1 MHFATSLSDGPDS
14 TNTHY
19 DCSELLCRQLSADQ
33 LSPRILQLWRL
44 DYCLQGLNKLWTP
57 KISTA
62 YRGKRQV
69 RSPRRA
75 DSVVQPIRGSLALDD
90 QAKLSTGPGLLFL
103 VSQKLDLPL
112 LPNPPQINGAT
123 LIPCTS
129 HWSGWSPPLLIT
141 DELSFLSPDVNCRW
155 DCQDRP
161 QNATRTR
168 FLPRRTS
175 LSGLSV
181 NACSR
186 GRHDYG
192 MILLRWLFLAWVLF
206 PSRAFDAR
214 NCTHCCTIAMEY
226 HRHST
231 CT

>member
-1 MHFATSLSDGPDS
+1 M
-14 TNTHY
+14 
-19 DCSELLCRQLSADQ
+19 
-33 LSPRILQLWRL
+33 LQLWRL
-44 DYCLQGLNKLWTP
+44 DYCLQGLNKLWTS

-161 QNATRTR
+161 QNANATRTR

-175 LSGLSV
+175 LSVCLSMRAV
-181 NACSR
+181 E
-186 GRHDYG
+186 GVTIMVWYYFDDYSWHG
-192 MILLRWLFLAWVLF
+192 YSSHLGHLMRE
-206 PSRAFDAR
+206 
-214 NCTHCCTIAMEY
+214 IALIAVQ
-226 HRHST
+226 
-231 CT
+231 